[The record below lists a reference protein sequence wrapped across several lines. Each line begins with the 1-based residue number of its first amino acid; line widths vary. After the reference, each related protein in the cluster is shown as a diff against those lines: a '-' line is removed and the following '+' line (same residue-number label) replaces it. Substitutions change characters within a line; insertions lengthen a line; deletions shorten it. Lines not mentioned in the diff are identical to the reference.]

1 MLLDLTSN
9 DRSYSMTCGSF
20 FSLSRCI
27 VICVYAFINPLV
39 ELINDIKRVIE
50 LHEVRKVIRLLHG
63 TYKGGKHKINSEGI
77 SCDKFE

>member
-1 MLLDLTSN
+1 M
-9 DRSYSMTCGSF
+9 F
-20 FSLSRCI
+20 I
-27 VICVYAFINPLV
+27 AFINPLV